1 MNNTIPSEILE
12 RAQQWTL
19 EPYDAATSAE
29 VAGMMHEN
37 PTALIDAFYR
47 DLEFGTGG
55 LRGIMGPGTNR
66 MNRYTVGMATQ
77 GLANYLL
84 SHFSALPQIGA
95 VISFDSRN
103 NNTLFADTVAAVL
116 SANGIKVYVFDD
128 IRPTPELSFAIRYLK
143 CQTGIM
149 ITASHNPKE
158 YNGYKVYWE
167 DGAQIID
174 PHDKGIINEVRSITS
189 LSEVKM
195 ELDSSLVEKIG
206 KEIDDAYVNMIA
218 SLSIRPELIK
228 AQQEIKI
235 VYTPIHGT
243 GTRLT
248 PMALQAFG
256 FKNIIGVDEQMVPD
270 GDFPTVHSPNPE
282 EPAALEMAIAKAK
295 ASGASL
301 VMATDPDADR
311 VGIAVLDSRG
321 DFILLNGNQTAAIL
335 QYYIITQRK
344 AKADLR
350 GNEFIVKTIVTSE
363 LLADMARAEGIPY
376 FDVLTGFKYIAGI
389 IREKEG
395 HMTYLFGGEE
405 SYGYLIGDAVRD
417 KDAVS
422 ACCLI
427 AETAAWAA
435 SRKMTLYDVLLEIYG
450 KYGLYLEGLIS
461 ITRKGKSGA
470 EEIAA
475 LMEKYRTDP
484 PDTINGSKV
493 RLIKDY
499 KLRRSVDTVTGT
511 SQSIDLPASDVLQ
524 FFTADGS
531 KITVRPSGTEPKI
544 KFYFGV
550 KGEAGATDL
559 IAAEAELRQRIDAIK
574 ADLGLQG

>member
-1 MNNTIPSEILE
+1 LT
-12 RAQQWTL
+12 
-19 EPYDAATSAE
+19 
-29 VAGMMHEN
+29 
-37 PTALIDAFYR
+37 
-47 DLEFGTGG
+47 
-55 LRGIMGPGTNR
+55 
-66 MNRYTVGMATQ
+66 
-77 GLANYLL
+77 
-84 SHFSALPQIGA
+84 
-95 VISFDSRN
+95 
-103 NNTLFADTVAAVL
+103 
-116 SANGIKVYVFDD
+116 ANGIKVYVIDD
-128 IRPTPELSFAIRYLK
+128 LRPTPELTTAITYLK

-344 AKADLR
+344 AKADLK

>member
-19 EPYDAATSAE
+19 EPYDAATRAE

>member
-1 MNNTIPSEILE
+1 MNNTLPSEILE

-19 EPYDAATSAE
+19 EPYDAATRAE

-84 SHFSALPQIGA
+84 NHFSALPQIGA

-195 ELDSSLVEKIG
+195 ELESSLVEKIG

-344 AKADLR
+344 AKADLK

>member
-19 EPYDAATSAE
+19 EPYDAATRAE

-344 AKADLR
+344 AKADLK